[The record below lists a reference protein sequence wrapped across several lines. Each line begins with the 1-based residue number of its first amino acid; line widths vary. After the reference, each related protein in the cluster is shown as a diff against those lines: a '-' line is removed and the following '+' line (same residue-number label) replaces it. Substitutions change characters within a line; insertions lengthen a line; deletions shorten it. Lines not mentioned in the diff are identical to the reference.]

1 MILLES
7 IRCSFGYHA
16 EPVRDQA
23 ADGTRV
29 LRCPRCFSYRGYP
42 ETDTTKLAALRAEQQ
57 RQAGRLQARHQWI
70 AAIGT
75 PAMRRE
81 NAR

>member
-1 MILLES
+1 MS
-7 IRCSFGYHA
+7 IRCSLGYHA

-42 ETDTTKLAALRAEQQ
+42 ETDATKLAELRAEQQ
-57 RQAGRLQARHQWI
+57 RQAGRLKARHQWI
-70 AAIGT
+70 AAMGSET
-75 PAMRRE
+75 RRG
-81 NAR
+81 RVTL